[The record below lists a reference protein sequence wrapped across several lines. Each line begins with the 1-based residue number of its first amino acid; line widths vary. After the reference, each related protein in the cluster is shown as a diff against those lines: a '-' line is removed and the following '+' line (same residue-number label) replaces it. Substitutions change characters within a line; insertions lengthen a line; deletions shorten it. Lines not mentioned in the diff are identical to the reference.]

1 MDASAGSTDVRLEDL
16 PSASDTK
23 VLIWNNFNGR
33 VSYWNDLIFQVCN
46 NSGTLPI
53 WKGSGQL
60 NCSPIYD
67 DGTSVGNGV
76 TSGFSYS
83 SNPQFQGSTGVSS
96 SRTVKLDVADV
107 STATAFL
114 ATSDE
119 RLKSDIHP
127 LKNAMEK
134 VLAKNAKTY
143 SWKQENT
150 TTTKFDN
157 LPQVGFLAQDL
168 IKIIPETVALNENG
182 FYSVNYNMIIPVLS
196 EAI

>member
-1 MDASAGSTDVRLEDL
+1 M
-16 PSASDTK
+16 
-23 VLIWNNFNGR
+23 
-33 VSYWNDLIFQVCN
+33 
-46 NSGTLPI
+46 
-53 WKGSGQL
+53 
-60 NCSPIYD
+60 
-67 DGTSVGNGV
+67 
-76 TSGFSYS
+76 
-83 SNPQFQGSTGVSS
+83 SS